1 MGARIIQ
8 RRERPVERAARLIR
22 SVNGWQQASPAVVI
36 AFLEHNQRVGVV
48 NTKGELQLT
57 VAGRVETFRNG
68 GVPLAPDTKVLA
80 YVREDEPGFA
90 HLTDGRGVVLGT
102 WINRVRVRHNDQEA
116 LAEAMRY
123 TDAAKKAAQ
132 AEANKL
138 AAPRREELDALRAH
152 NAKLNE
158 FITATDVPES
168 SGQVMTPMGAALT
181 TVSEAVK
188 ADAAQA
194 IVDERQIAKETAAA
208 RRSIL
213 DNF

>member
-36 AFLEHNQRVGVV
+36 AFLEHTQREAVI
-48 NTKGELQLT
+48 TDKGELQIK
-57 VAGRVETFRNG
+57 VAGRIETFRNG

-90 HLTDGRGVVLGT
+90 HLTDGRGAVLGT

-168 SGQVMTPMGAALT
+168 DGQISTAAGSALIAIST
-181 TVSEAVK
+181 ERKARPVRKISEAE
-188 ADAAQA
+188 AE
-194 IVDERQIAKETAAA
+194 DETDEAL
-208 RRSIL
+208 RRAVT
-213 DNF
+213 